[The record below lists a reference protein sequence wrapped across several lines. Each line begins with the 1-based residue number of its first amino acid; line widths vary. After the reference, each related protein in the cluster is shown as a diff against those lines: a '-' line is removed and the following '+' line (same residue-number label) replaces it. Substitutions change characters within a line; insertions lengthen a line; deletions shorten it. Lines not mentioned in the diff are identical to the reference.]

1 MDVLTLLDLL
11 IDELNRAAQV
21 PLSGGRA
28 MVDREKMIETVEQ
41 IKTALP
47 EDITQAQQIKRDREG
62 IITEANREAEQLV
75 SEAQEQACQLLSEH
89 EIVRQ
94 ANAEARAIVT
104 HAQEHSAKIRRA
116 ANDYAEELL
125 ASMDNIL
132 SSHVELLNRN
142 RESLR
147 KMIK

>member
-21 PLSGGRA
+21 PLSGGKA

-47 EDITQAQQIKRDREG
+47 KDITQAQQIKREREK
-62 IITEANREAEQLV
+62 IITEANREAEQPV

-104 HAQEHSAKIRRA
+104 HAQEHSSKIRRA